1 MTLEGKE
8 HMVELKTQESLL
20 RALKR
25 AAARR
30 LTAEELE
37 KQRVSFIVGSLK
49 ENSAVTRARIREVL
63 AQQEGKNV
71 KLMLRDKV
79 RCATPV

>member
-1 MTLEGKE
+1 MDFGTERST
-8 HMVELKTQESLL
+8 MIELKTQESLL
-20 RALKR
+20 RALKQ

-49 ENSAVTRARIREVL
+49 ESSAVTRARIREVL

-71 KLMLRDKV
+71 K
-79 RCATPV
+79 